1 MFLLAGDVRKNR
13 QKTFQRSILDTPTG
27 TDSVG
32 KSLAFWPWL
41 SQECANNLFQP
52 DPCFIE
58 FQKSYIVVFCKFQSN
73 MSQKS
78 SQLLQLVNSM
88 NRVEWRFSNL
98 HFQKIFRTPH
108 HLGITPQAKTQSQ
121 PHPHDW
127 LRYQMNV
134 FRGRWPRCCTFGL
147 GKC

>member
-1 MFLLAGDVRKNR
+1 MFWKN
-13 QKTFQRSILDTPTG
+13 QQRSIFGHPNWHRFRGQVL
-27 TDSVG
+27 SF
-32 KSLAFWPWL
+32 LAMAE
-41 SQECANNLFQP
+41 SRVRQQP
-52 DPCFIE
+52 VSARPLVHRI
-58 FQKSYIVVFCKFQSN
+58 QKSYSVFFCKFQSN

-98 HFQKIFRTPH
+98 HFQKIFRTLH
-108 HLGITPQAKTQSQ
+108 HLGITPEAETQSQ

-147 GKC
+147 ENCYPY